1 MTRASVFVENV
12 IDARPAAVYA
22 ALADY
27 VTHHPRIMPASM
39 FSDLEVERGG
49 IGAGTVFH
57 ITLRLFGMSQ
67 RLQMRVAEPEPG
79 RVLTETNL
87 ATGDVTVFTVGQVS
101 GTRQTL
107 ARISSEWQASRGLRG
122 LIERVVTPRLT
133 RRILTKQLRQ
143 LGQYMRSIE
152 APA

>member
-1 MTRASVFVENV
+1 MNRSSIAVEDV

-27 VTHHPRIMPASM
+27 VTHHPRIMPASL
-39 FSDLEVERGG
+39 FSGLEVQEGG

-57 ITLRLFGMSQ
+57 ITLRLFGLPQ
-67 RLQMRVAEPEPG
+67 RHQMRVAEPEPG

-87 ATGDVTVFTVGQVS
+87 ATGDVTVFTVAPVR
-101 GTRQTL
+101 GTSQTL
-107 ARISSEWQASRGLRG
+107 ARISSEWQAARGLRG
-122 LIERVVTPRLT
+122 LVEGLVTPRLT
-133 RRILTKQLRQ
+133 RRILAKQLRQ